1 MIRYLFFI
9 ILLPL
14 VAACSWNEEA
24 AHYSKIYPNGKSKV
38 DSIIDSSFT
47 IDQFTLGQENGQE
60 LVATLLSSPLK
71 DSSSSKAILYIHGFG
86 DYFFQIHLA
95 SFYHQLGFNF
105 YALDLRRAGRSLK
118 DNMRNNYTADLTEYF
133 QEIDSAVTR
142 IKINNEYLVINA
154 HSQGG
159 LIAALYAN
167 EKGCQDVV
175 NAYILNSP
183 FFDLKTN
190 FLLSLAEVYFNIIGK
205 FNPTHPLPIGPEG
218 LYTKSLHKDYFGEWE
233 FNTTWKPIE
242 GVPLYA
248 GWVRAV
254 RKGHQMV
261 ENGLQIDKPILV
273 LHSDRTTQTAIFDP
287 EILESEIVLDVDD
300 IKRGATKLGNQVTII
315 EVPGAI
321 HDVVLSKERVRIQ
334 AFSEM
339 ENWLIQLPFLQ

>member
-14 VAACSWNEEA
+14 ITACGTDETAEN
-24 AHYSKIYPNGKSKV
+24 YSKIYPDGKSKV
-38 DSIIDSSFT
+38 DSIIDSSFY
-47 IDQFTLGQENGQE
+47 IDQFILGQENGIE

-86 DYFFQIHLA
+86 DYFFQVHLA
-95 SFYHQLGFNF
+95 SFYHQLGYNF

-133 QEIDSAVTR
+133 QEIDSAALR
-142 IKINNEYLVINA
+142 IKLSNEHLVINA

-159 LIAALYAN
+159 LIASLYAH
-167 EKGCQDVV
+167 EKGENDVV
-175 NAYILNSP
+175 DAYILNSP

-190 FLLSLAEVYFNIIGK
+190 FILSIAEVYYNIIGK

-218 LYTKSLHKDYFGEWE
+218 LYAKSLHKDYYGEWE

-254 RKGHQMV
+254 RKGHKMV
-261 ENGLQIDKPILV
+261 EDGLQIEKPILV
-273 LHSDRTTQTAIFDP
+273 LHSDKTWQTATFEP
-287 EILESEIVLDVDD
+287 EILESETVLDVND
-300 IKRGATKLGNQVTII
+300 IKRGAARLGKQVAIVEI
-315 EVPGAI
+315 PGAL
-321 HDVVLSKERVRIQ
+321 HDVILSKEQARNQ
-334 AFSEM
+334 AFSEI
-339 ENWLIQLPFLQ
+339 ENWLSQLSFLQ